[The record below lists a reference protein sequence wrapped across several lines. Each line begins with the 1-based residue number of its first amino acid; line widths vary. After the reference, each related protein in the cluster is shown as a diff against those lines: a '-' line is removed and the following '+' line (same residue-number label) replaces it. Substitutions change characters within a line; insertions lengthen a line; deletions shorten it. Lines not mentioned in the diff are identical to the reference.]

1 MKSATTIPDDLSVT
15 ETTREDLLLGDAR
28 HLGLRERPNTRS
40 WARGARPETHVTPE
54 EYRKTMKPTA
64 NDPSGSYVG
73 RRVLSHEHPA
83 DTPGPRHRSCAFALD
98 RRRSETVTPILARSS
113 S

>member
-1 MKSATTIPDDLSVT
+1 
-15 ETTREDLLLGDAR
+15 
-28 HLGLRERPNTRS
+28 
-40 WARGARPETHVTPE
+40 
-54 EYRKTMKPTA
+54 MKPTTH
-64 NDPSGSYVG
+64 DPSLSSLV
-73 RRVLSHEHPA
+73 RRVLNQELPA